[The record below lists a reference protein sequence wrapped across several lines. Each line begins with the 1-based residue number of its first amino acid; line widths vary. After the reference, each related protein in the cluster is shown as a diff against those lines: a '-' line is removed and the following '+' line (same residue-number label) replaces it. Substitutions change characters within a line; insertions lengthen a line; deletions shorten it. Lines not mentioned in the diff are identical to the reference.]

1 MEKIEIFLSYIL
13 TMLGLII
20 STFFFLVKFIKNLN
34 NKKEAL
40 NLLNLSNILMPLIIE
55 AEKFLHYT
63 KEEKK
68 EYVTVKTLKALQDDK
83 VKIDSSIISSEIDK
97 LVSLTKQVN
106 VKSGS
111 AKELKSL
118 T

>member
-1 MEKIEIFLSYIL
+1 MESIELFLSYIL
-13 TMLGLII
+13 TMLSLIV
-20 STFFFLVKFIKNLN
+20 STFFFFIKFIKSLK

-40 NLLNLSNILMPLIIE
+40 NLLNLSNIIMPLIIE
-55 AEKFLHYT
+55 AEKFSNYT
-63 KEEKK
+63 KDEKK
-68 EYVTVKTLKALQDDK
+68 EYVTIKTLKALQDGS
-83 VKIDSSIISSEIDK
+83 VKIDSNIISSEIDK

-106 VKSGS
+106 VKSGN